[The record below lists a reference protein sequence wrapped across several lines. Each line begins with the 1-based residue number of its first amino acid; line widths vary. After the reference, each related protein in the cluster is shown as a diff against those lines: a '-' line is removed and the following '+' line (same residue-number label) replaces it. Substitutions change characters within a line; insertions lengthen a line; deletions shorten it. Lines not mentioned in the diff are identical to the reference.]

1 MRRSLIVACV
11 SANLV
16 VGMGW
21 EVAAAARPLEGPHA
35 AVISTSASFSSPG
48 GSLTVSGQNFVAD
61 ESILLTLF
69 SHGVPLEST
78 NSNGGG
84 SFSTQITIPPDAA
97 LGEHSIV
104 ATGAAGDSAATGID
118 VVAGQVTVAPIIASL
133 GSGPAS
139 TSTAP
144 LTLGLSRI
152 TLVPGEPTVMTGR
165 GCAPGA
171 NVVVSINGKE
181 VDQIRANNH
190 GTFSTSLTPL
200 AQGVG
205 QVTVSAVCGS
215 KKFVAIANLVTTAKV
230 SGPEGSVAV
239 FGTFVLLGAVLVRG
253 QFGSTA
259 ARRRRRRRGAS
270 EILGTN

>member
-1 MRRSLIVACV
+1 MRRSLIVACAAA
-11 SANLV
+11 SLV
-16 VGMGW
+16 VGLGW
-21 EVAAAARPLEGPHA
+21 QVAAVARPLEGPHA
-35 AVISTSASFSSPG
+35 AAISTSASFVSPG
-48 GSLTVSGQNFVAD
+48 GSLTVFGQNFVHD
-61 ESILLTLF
+61 ESILLTL
-69 SHGVPLEST
+69 EST
-78 NSNGGG
+78 NSNGNG
-84 SFSTQITIPPDAA
+84 SFTTQITIPLDAS

-104 ATGAAGDSAATGID
+104 ATGATGDSAATGINL
-118 VVAGQVTVAPIIASL
+118 VAGQVTVAPIIASL

-152 TLVPGEPTVMTGR
+152 TLVPGEATVMTGR

-181 VDQIRANNH
+181 VDQIRANSQ

-270 EILGTN
+270 EILGTS

>member
-1 MRRSLIVACV
+1 MRRSFIVACV
-11 SANLV
+11 SASMLV
-16 VGMGW
+16 GLGW
-21 EVAAAARPLEGPHA
+21 EVAAVARPLEGPHA
-35 AVISTSASFSSPG
+35 AAISTSASFSSPG
-48 GSLTVSGQNFVAD
+48 GSLVVFGQNFVPD

-69 SHGVPLEST
+69 SHAVPLEST
-78 NSNGGG
+78 NSNGSG

-104 ATGAAGDSAATGID
+104 ATGAAGDSAATGINL
-118 VVAGQVTVAPIIASL
+118 VVGQVTVAPIIASL

-139 TSTAP
+139 TAP

-152 TLVPGEPTVMTGR
+152 TLVPGERTVMTGH

-171 NVVVSINGKE
+171 KVVVSINGKE
-181 VDQIRANNH
+181 VDQITANNQ
-190 GTFSTSLTPL
+190 GAFSTSLTPL

-230 SGPEGSVAV
+230 SAPEGSVAV

-270 EILGTN
+270 EILGMN